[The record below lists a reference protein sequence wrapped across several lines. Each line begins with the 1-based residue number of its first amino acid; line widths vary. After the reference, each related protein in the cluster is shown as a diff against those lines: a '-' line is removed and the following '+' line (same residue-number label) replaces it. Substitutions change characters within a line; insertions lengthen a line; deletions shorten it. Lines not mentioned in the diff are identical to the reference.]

1 MSEDQI
7 LSAIGSTEPSDFN
20 EFCRGLAADC
30 PESGDREGWREVF
43 SHLRIL
49 EQHGFVT
56 VSRTGN
62 KIDSM
67 ILTSAGANRIREK
80 LDNKRGLLSMLG

>member
-1 MSEDQI
+1 MTEDTI

-20 EFCRGLAADC
+20 EFCRGLGADC
-30 PESGDREGWREVF
+30 PDDREGWREVF
-43 SHLRIL
+43 NHLRIL
-49 EQHGFVT
+49 EQHGFIE

-67 ILTSAGANRIREK
+67 ILTKAGANRIREK
-80 LDNKRGLLSMLG
+80 LDSRRGLFAEMSHQ